1 MNATAS
7 GKDFETYITRLGR
20 ALRVLPAEEA
30 EDILRE
36 IRGLLADSPSDV
48 DRRALL
54 ARLGPPERLAASYA
68 LGHELDRALVRPG
81 FRNVWSALWQAA
93 SRLTAGFVGALA
105 CFLLYLVGFALVVTA
120 LLKPIFPHNVG
131 IFLTPEGRFISAGAS
146 FPAPLDAQ
154 VAGGYWVTPLFGF
167 LGMLLLLG
175 AQKVSTAWLRR
186 MRARLAPPTGRL

>member
-7 GKDFETYITRLGR
+7 EKEFENYLARLRR
-20 ALRVLPAEEA
+20 ALGVLPAEEV

-36 IRGLLADSPSDV
+36 IGGLLADSPSDV

-54 ARLGPPERLAASYA
+54 ARLGPPERLAGSYA
-68 LGHELDRALVRPG
+68 ISHELDRALVRPG

-93 SRLTAGFVGALA
+93 SKLVVGFLGALA
-105 CFLLYLVGFALVVTA
+105 CFLLYLFGFAMVVTA

-131 IFLTPEGRFISAGAS
+131 IFLSPEGRFISAGAR

-154 VAGGYWVTPLFGF
+154 VMGGYWVTPLFGF
-167 LGMLLLLG
+167 LGMLILLG

-186 MRARLAPPTGRL
+186 LRARLAPPTGRL